1 MKDTHR
7 LKVKGSIFIL
17 HENRNQKK
25 AGVAILTADKTDFKQ
40 EKTRTQQFHF
50 LCPKKPKTLI
60 QKGIYIHIF
69 IAALFTIAKIWK
81 QPNCPSIDEQLK
93 KWCIYTMEY
102 NSALK
107 RNEILPS
114 ATTWIDLEGL
124 SIVLSERS
132 HTEKDKCH

>member
-1 MKDTHR
+1 MKME
-7 LKVKGSIFIL
+7 I
-17 HENRNQKK
+17 K

-81 QPNCPSIDEQLK
+81 QPECPSIDEWIKK
-93 KWCIYTMEY
+93 KWCTYTMEY
-102 NSALK
+102 DSAIK
-107 RNEILPS
+107 KNEILPS
-114 ATTWIDLEGL
+114 ATTWRDLEG
-124 SIVLSERS
+124 IVLSEIVQK
-132 HTEKDKCH
+132 EEDKCHMISFICGI